1 MIIHRRHLTPEYLG
15 LLDVTK
21 KGQGLKFFKNDIL
34 VDCESDDYAN
44 AIVFFGK
51 EKNLN
56 IRVVIKQFSGV
67 NESAFVN
74 QIKLFSRLE
83 NELEKQNRHNIVKV
97 LRQGTQAGLP
107 HIMAYKQTKDCS
119 ELMMSLG
126 GQTLEHWIPLLGD
139 TV

>member
-44 AIVFFGK
+44 ATAFFGK

-74 QIKLFSRLE
+74 
-83 NELEKQNRHNIVKV
+83 
-97 LRQGTQAGLP
+97 
-107 HIMAYKQTKDCS
+107 
-119 ELMMSLG
+119 
-126 GQTLEHWIPLLGD
+126 
-139 TV
+139 

>member
-74 QIKLFSRLE
+74 
-83 NELEKQNRHNIVKV
+83 
-97 LRQGTQAGLP
+97 
-107 HIMAYKQTKDCS
+107 
-119 ELMMSLG
+119 
-126 GQTLEHWIPLLGD
+126 
-139 TV
+139 